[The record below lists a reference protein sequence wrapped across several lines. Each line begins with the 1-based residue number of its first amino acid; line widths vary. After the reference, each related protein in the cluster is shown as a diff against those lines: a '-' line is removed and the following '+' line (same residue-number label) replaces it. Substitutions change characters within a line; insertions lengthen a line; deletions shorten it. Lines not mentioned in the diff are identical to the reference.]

1 MGESKVLLGWTHNST
16 DKQIYMKARQVLK
29 QAYLHLTMYQSVIS
43 TATSYLTHR
52 DIKSLLDNFEMQ
64 EKETAGNSFLYMQLK
79 LLG

>member
-1 MGESKVLLGWTHNST
+1 
-16 DKQIYMKARQVLK
+16 
-29 QAYLHLTMYQSVIS
+29 MYQSVIS